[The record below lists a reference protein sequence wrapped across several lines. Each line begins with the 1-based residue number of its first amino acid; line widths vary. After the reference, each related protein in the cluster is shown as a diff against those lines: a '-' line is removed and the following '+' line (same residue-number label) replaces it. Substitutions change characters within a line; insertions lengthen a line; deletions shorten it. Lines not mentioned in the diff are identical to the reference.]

1 MTKSPKKS
9 KGGKIFAIICIGISF
24 ALCVTVADLFSSVIT
39 AGNFSGLFAT
49 SGKISGYK
57 LYAISMFEST
67 IEASAKESADSL
79 KAQNGAGYLW
89 LDDGSYHVLVSAYE
103 KQNDAELVR
112 QNLENSGHSPSIL
125 EIPLPEI
132 SITSNFSA
140 QEKNAISGALEI
152 FKTTYKSLYD
162 ISVSLDTSV
171 KDETECKLALA
182 DIENVVNK
190 IKTNFESAFGSK
202 FTNGLLQIKL
212 KIQEVTSLVKELSE
226 YTSTTKVPF
235 SSKIKYNYIEIINLN
250 KKLCKEL
257 NNSI

>member
-9 KGGKIFAIICIGISF
+9 KGGKIFAIICLGISF

-67 IEASAKESADSL
+67 IEASAKENADSL
-79 KAQNGAGYLW
+79 KTQNGAGYLW
-89 LDDGSYHVLVSAYE
+89 LDGSYHVLVSAYE
-103 KQNDAELVR
+103 KQNDAELVK
-112 QNLENSGHSPSIL
+112 QNLEKSGHSPSIL
-125 EIPLPEI
+125 EIELPEI

-152 FKTTYKSLYD
+152 FKTTYKGLYD

-171 KDETECKLALA
+171 KDETECKLSLA
-182 DIENVVNK
+182 DIENVVSK

-202 FTNGLLQIKL
+202 FTSSILQIKL
-212 KIQEVTSLVKELSE
+212 KIQEVDSLIKELSE
-226 YTSTTKVPF
+226 YTSTTKIPF